1 MKGVK
6 RYDENYNLSHYA
18 PAGVYSADNFRENLA
33 ELLRVREMTQEEA
46 ARRCGVTPPVLN
58 NWLQGRNEPSLYSF
72 TCLCAGLEI
81 EPNWLLAKHEPI
93 RKGRS
98 DR

>member
-6 RYDENYNLSHYA
+6 RYDENYNPSHYA

-46 ARRCGVTPPVLN
+46 ARLRRVGDRAQLA
-58 NWLQGRNEPSLYSF
+58 
-72 TCLCAGLEI
+72 AG
-81 EPNWLLAKHEPI
+81 KT
-93 RKGRS
+93 
-98 DR
+98 